1 MFIVFPKLRM
11 RISVFAL
18 PSAILMLWLEGAVPF
33 LILMLSAAIHELGHI
48 AAIYLCGYRIR
59 RFDILPMG
67 ALLVC
72 PEGIPYDRE
81 MLIALSGPMAS
92 LACGGIA
99 LAFALPFG
107 CTELLF
113 AALINIVLAVFNLM
127 PFKKLDGGKA
137 LCCYLMSDNN
147 KKTAERICSAASFFA
162 TLVFFAV
169 LALFIIASDFNLGVM
184 LLSAVLAVQLLS
196 ER

>member
-18 PSAILMLWLEGAVPF
+18 PSAILMLWLEGTMPF
-33 LILMLSAAIHELGHI
+33 LILMLSAAVHELGHI

-72 PEGIPYDRE
+72 PEGIPYDHE
-81 MLIALSGPMAS
+81 MLIALSGPIAS
-92 LACGGIA
+92 LLCGGIA

-107 CTELLF
+107 STELLF

-137 LCCYLMSDNN
+137 LCCYLMSEN

-162 TLVFFAV
+162 KIVFFAV
-169 LALFIIASDFNLGVM
+169 LGSFILASDFNLGVM
-184 LLSAVLAVQLLS
+184 LLSAILTVQLLS